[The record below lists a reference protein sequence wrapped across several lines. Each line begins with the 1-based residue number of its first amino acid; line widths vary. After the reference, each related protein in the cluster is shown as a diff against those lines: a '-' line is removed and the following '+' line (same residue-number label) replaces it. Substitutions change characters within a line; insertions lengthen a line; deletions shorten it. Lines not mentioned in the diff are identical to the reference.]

1 MNQMRVLLADDH
13 PYFSEFVE
21 GLLGPAFEV
30 VEKVHDGRALIDAVL
45 KLKPDLVITDI
56 SMPVLNGI
64 DAVDEL
70 RKSGCISRIVFL
82 TVHSDPDFV
91 RTCLAA
97 GAYGYVV
104 KDRVTIDLPLA
115 IHEALA
121 GHIFISPHERKEN
134 PASS

>member
-1 MNQMRVLLADDH
+1 MNQMRILLADDH

-21 GLLGPAFEV
+21 GLLGPSFEV
-30 VEKVHDGRALIDAVL
+30 VEKVRDGRALIDAAL
-45 KLKPDLVITDI
+45 RLKPDIIVTDI

-82 TVHSDPDFV
+82 TVHSDSDFV
-91 RTCLAA
+91 RTCLAT

-104 KDRVTIDLPLA
+104 KERVTVDLPLA

-121 GHIFISPHERKEN
+121 GHIFISPQGSRDR
-134 PASS
+134 PSS